1 MPPTRVLAIVGPT
14 ATGKTSLGVA
24 LALMLGGEV
33 VSADSRQVYRG
44 LDLGTGK
51 VTRGEAQGV
60 PHHLIDIADPV
71 AQFTVHDFVRLA
83 RTSISEIARR
93 GKLPIVVGGTG
104 LYVDT
109 LLGRLELNAPPPDP
123 KVRSELRVE
132 SLEKLQDRLKERDPK
147 AYTRVDLKN
156 RRRVERALEIA
167 LSPSQTLNSKLVT
180 LNYSVT
186 WIGLTL
192 PREKLRAR
200 IKARLEERLATG
212 MLKEAERLHA
222 GGLSYERMDGLGLEY
237 RYLAR
242 HLQGLMSY
250 EEMCT
255 TLEQEIYKYAK
266 RQMTWFKRNT
276 DIHWLDADS
285 PTLLEQAL
293 VVFA

>member
-14 ATGKTSLGVA
+14 ATGKTSLGVS
-24 LALMLGGEV
+24 LALKFGGEV
-33 VSADSRQVYRG
+33 ISADSRQVYRG

-60 PHHLIDIADPV
+60 PHHLIDVADPA
-71 AQFTVHDFVRLA
+71 AQFTVHDFVRLGRA
-83 RTSISEIARR
+83 SISEITKR

-104 LYVDT
+104 LYTDT

-123 KVRSELRVE
+123 KVRSELRDE
-132 SLEKLQDRLKERDPK
+132 SLEKLQDRLKESDPE
-147 AYTRVDLKN
+147 AYARVDLKN

-167 LSPSQTLNSKLVT
+167 LSETERPSRIDLGYQ
-180 LNYSVT
+180 VT
-186 WIGLTL
+186 WIGLAL
-192 PREKLRAR
+192 PREKLRVR
-200 IKARLEERLATG
+200 IKARLEERLTAG
-212 MLKEAERLHA
+212 MLKEVERLHS
-222 GGLSYERMDGLGLEY
+222 GGLSYERMDELGLEY

-242 HLQGLMSY
+242 HLQGVMSY
-250 EEMCT
+250 EDMRT

-276 DIHWLDADS
+276 DIHWFDADS

-293 VVFA
+293 VVFS